1 MKNHKII
8 KIYNE
13 LFNYNLKTSSFKV
26 YIYLSTFFWWK
37 KSACVKLQTIAD
49 RCNISINT
57 AQRAIN
63 ELTSKELIT
72 KCICHKD
79 HRRTTNI
86 YTVTKLSGKY
96 TIIERSM
103 FYQNIDNSAFK
114 IYCAIAMR
122 KNHAGK
128 AFPSLSTLQEDSQL
142 SKNTVIEKVQILNDS
157 GYILKSQYINKTGCF
172 GNNNH
177 TVLNLTV
184 RAALLWLISK
194 AEAMRK
200 VICNC
205 FIMLISS
212 FLQEVK
218 KVIKRIKYNSIVL
231 LFCRIIS
238 LFFIPISFLY
248 NRSFSVKNTS

>member
-1 MKNHKII
+1 MKNHKVI

-13 LFNYNLKTSSFKV
+13 LFNYNLKPSAFKV

-49 RCNISINT
+49 RCDISINT

-86 YTVTKLSGKY
+86 YTVTKLSGKF

-128 AFPSLSTLQEDSQL
+128 AFPSLSSIQEDSNL
-142 SKNTVIEKVQILNDS
+142 SKNTIIDKVQLLNDS
-157 GYILKSQYINKTGCF
+157 GYILKSQHINQTGCF

-177 TVLNLTV
+177 SVLDLTV
-184 RAALLWLISK
+184 RATLLWLISK
-194 AEAMRK
+194 AEAMRE

-205 FIMLISS
+205 FEMLISS

-218 KVIKRIKYNSIVL
+218 KVTTRLKHNIIVL
-231 LFCRIIS
+231 LFCRIIF
-238 LFFIPISFLY
+238 LIFIPISLLY
-248 NRSFSVKNTS
+248 NRCFSVKNTS